1 MIPSRRDFL
10 QTSGW
15 LLVSVGAAAVAGP
28 FDEPASA
35 HAGLPGQ
42 SAGGATAGPYPEA
55 RKSGV

>member
-28 FDEPASA
+28 FGERE
-35 HAGLPGQ
+35 G
-42 SAGGATAGPYPEA
+42 T
-55 RKSGV
+55 RTWRT